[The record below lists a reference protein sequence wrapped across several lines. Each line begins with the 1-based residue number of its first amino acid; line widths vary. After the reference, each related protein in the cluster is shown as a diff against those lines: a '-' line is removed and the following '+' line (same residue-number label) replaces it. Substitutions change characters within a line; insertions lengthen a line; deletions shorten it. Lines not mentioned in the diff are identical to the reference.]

1 MELTMTL
8 PTSIKARPGQFAR
21 FSALGHFLRVEDR
34 PTNGL
39 GFVFQVQSDGSLQRV
54 LGL

>member
-1 MELTMTL
+1 MTL
-8 PTSIKARPGQFAR
+8 PTNIKARPGQFAR
-21 FSALGHFLRVEDR
+21 FNALGGFLRIEDR

-39 GFVFQVQSDGSLQRV
+39 GFVFQVRSDGSLQRV